1 MRFPFLRAGEDPE
14 PVLPGVTGVPWA
26 ALGAPDVPGLLADL
40 AREPSGKML
49 RERLSSQLGH
59 CGLLLRPAPE
69 AVPFLLRIAEA
80 SGNALGSA
88 IALDLIEEIAYGEPD
103 GEEVAAGIT
112 DLRERVESALEEGRP
127 FFERMLHSGDPLTTA
142 QAIAILAGLNGRTE
156 RLRAL
161 LADPALDR
169 SDEHIASALTEARR
183 YLDDE

>member
-1 MRFPFLRAGEDPE
+1 MRLPLIRTGEDPE
-14 PVLPGVTGVPWA
+14 LVLPGVTGVQWV
-26 ALGAPDVPGLLADL
+26 ALGARDVPKLLGWLVSDPG
-40 AREPSGKML
+40 REGL
-49 RERLSSQLGH
+49 RERLGSELGH
-59 CGLLLRPAPE
+59 CGLLLRAAPH

-80 SGNALGSA
+80 PGNPLGSA
-88 IALDLIEEIAYGEPD
+88 IALDLMEEIAYGEPD
-103 GEEVAAGIT
+103 GAEIAAGIT

-127 FFERMLHSGDPLTTA
+127 FFERMLHAGDPLTTA

-169 SDEHIASALTEARR
+169 SDEHVAAALTEARR